1 MVFEARKKLGNILI
15 KRGYITSDRL
25 EEILKEQQEVGGR
38 LGELLIGEGD
48 VSAFQLAKA
57 FAEHKGKEFVNLEE
71 TPCDEF
77 LVKDKDR
84 EDYLNL
90 HAIPWKQE
98 EGIVYIATT
107 DIYPELEEW
116 ASKKYHN
123 YDFIITSPFDIL
135 WASQKNIGEFLSR
148 DARDTLWR
156 HDRKASA
163 RKLFLNNTT
172 RNWVVFIIFALFIA
186 VFIGN
191 NFLFALAALHGF
203 YAITL
208 LSKIIFIMVGL
219 KEDSKILADST
230 DLSIDD
236 SKLPVYTILVPMF
249 KEKKT
254 TIENLINSIKAIYYP
269 ISKLDV
275 KLVVEEGDKET
286 INHIKSIRPESYFQI
301 IEVPYSL
308 PQTKPKACNYALR
321 FALGD
326 YITIYDAE
334 DKPDPLQLRKVL
346 NKFENSHPN
355 VACVQAR
362 LNYYNRN
369 ETWLTKLFSL
379 EYASWFNYMIPA
391 LDRIGIPIP
400 LGGTS
405 NHFKIEIIRKLHA
418 WDPYNVTEDADLGI
432 RLVQNGYKTKIIKS
446 LTLEEAPI
454 SVSGW
459 LRQRSRWIKGY
470 IQTYI
475 VHMRQPIKLYKMI
488 KLKGMIGFLFFV
500 GAPSIVFVTIPLSVI
515 LFITSLFKIEDI
527 PAWLGILSISNLL
540 VMVLFHMFIAN
551 HVITKSKWY
560 DMKSSI
566 LLFPFYWVLHVVA
579 SLKSVKDVILR
590 PHHWEKTEHGLSKYT
605 KHD

>member
-1 MVFEARKKLGNILI
+1 MDSEKRKKLGNILV
-15 KRGYITSDRL
+15 KKGYITSQRL
-25 EEILKEQQEVGGR
+25 EAILQEQKEVGGK

-71 TPCDEF
+71 NPCDEF

-84 EDYLNL
+84 DDYLNF

-98 EGIVYIATT
+98 DGIVYIATT
-107 DIYPELEEW
+107 DIFPELEEW
-116 ASKKYHN
+116 ASKKYN
-123 YDFIITSPFDIL
+123 NFDFVITSPFDIL
-135 WASQKNIGEFLSR
+135 WTSQKNIGEYISR
-148 DARDTLWR
+148 DARDVLWR

-163 RKLFLNNTT
+163 KRLFLNNST
-172 RNWVVFIIFALFIA
+172 RNWVIIMMLLLFIA
-186 VFIGN
+186 IFIGN
-191 NFLFALAALHGF
+191 NFLFALIALHSF

-208 LSKIIFIMVGL
+208 ISKLIFIFVGL
-219 KEDSKILADST
+219 REDSKTLADNT
-230 DLSIDD
+230 TLSVSDAD
-236 SKLPVYTILVPMF
+236 LPVYTILVPLF
-249 KEKKT
+249 KEKKS
-254 TIENLINSIKAIYYP
+254 TIINLVNSIKAIYYP

-275 KLVVEEGDKET
+275 KLVVEENDTKT
-286 INHIKSIRPESYFQI
+286 INYIKSLKIESYFQI
-301 IEVPYSL
+301 IKVPYSL

-321 FALGD
+321 FAQGD

-346 NKFENSHPN
+346 NKFENSDHK

-362 LNYYNRN
+362 LNYYNRS

-379 EYASWFNYMIPA
+379 EYASWFDYMIPA
-391 LDRIGIPIP
+391 LDKIGIPIP

-454 SVSGW
+454 TISSW

-470 IQTYI
+470 MQTYI
-475 VHMRQPIKLYKMI
+475 VHMRQPIELYKMI
-488 KLKGMIGFLFFV
+488 KLKGIIGFLFFV
-500 GAPSIVFVTIPLSVI
+500 GAPSIVFVTIPLSVV
-515 LFITSLFKIEDI
+515 LFITSLFKAEDI
-527 PAWLGILSISNLL
+527 PSWLGLLSVANLF
-540 VMVLFHMFIAN
+540 VMILFHMFIAN
-551 HVITKSKWY
+551 TVITKNGWNN
-560 DMKSSI
+560 MKSSI
-566 LLFPFYWVLHVVA
+566 LLFPFYWILHVVA
-579 SLKSVKDVILR
+579 SLKAVWDVITR
-590 PHHWEKTEHGLSKYT
+590 PHHWEKTEHGVSKFVN
-605 KHD
+605 DD